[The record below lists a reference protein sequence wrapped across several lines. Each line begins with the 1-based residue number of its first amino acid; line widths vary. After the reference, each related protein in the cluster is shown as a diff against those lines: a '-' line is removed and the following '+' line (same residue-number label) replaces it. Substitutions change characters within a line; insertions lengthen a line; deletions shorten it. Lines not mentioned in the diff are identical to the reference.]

1 MKSSSLISLAAAA
14 ALLITPVSAETAQD
28 ITYDGSGMCI
38 AVIANGFTLTHET
51 LTLTGAPAITKDAV
65 DALLPELTAEGE
77 CWVSDKIPFA
87 YDYAGRDND
96 VSGGSQGTA
105 LMSLAAGNPVV
116 ADDTR
121 TGVAGAAPGA
131 QLFAMKVAADG
142 TSLITESAVTAAI
155 GDAVLLGADVILL
168 GFTNPCGF
176 GADEAAELDAAILAA
191 HEAGI
196 HVVGAAGDIIEYGTD
211 SFYDASYSMTRPIS
225 DVPDVGTIGFPGSI
239 AEVFTV
245 GSADANTVTA
255 DSIVL
260 ADGTVLPY
268 SDSNDTFPTI
278 TGGKTFAAHF
288 AGQSFEY
295 IYTDTLGRPEELLAC
310 GNLTGK
316 FVTITR
322 GTLPFA
328 EKAMNAAALGAAGV
342 IVVDNT
348 PDPNAALQTLMD
360 LTDSPIPAILVSS
373 SAADALKSAADKRF
387 TIGAPVTVELRATP
401 APSDFSSMGTTPEM
415 LLKPDLITYGS
426 AVRCASA
433 SGGYTTMSSTLA
445 SAASAAG
452 MLACVRQ
459 KLDAAL
465 PGLSAAERAAMA
477 ENLLISSAELSLA
490 ASGSAPFSP
499 RLQGGGTADVSAAL
513 SAELLL
519 TSDGRASVSLGDG
532 HMRYLRF
539 PVTAHNLSD
548 EAKAL
553 TLSALVGT
561 DSVDTFTYSQLD
573 IPDEKGTKL
582 PSERLGKLPED
593 TVTFIGS
600 FTPFDRTRISIGTL
614 VGQLN
619 ERAEGFAPYR
629 FTVPAGGSRT
639 IMLTVLLHQEE
650 YEACCALF
658 ENGFFVEGF
667 VKLTDGTETAS
678 IPFVGFSG
686 NYYQASPFEPDL
698 YSGIHAFYEGRWLS
712 RAFGG
717 SGTKQISPILGSD
730 AFARITEDTVYDGA
744 ALYFSP
750 KADRNSA
757 RLRLHAGLRRSV
769 TDAQLTVTDEAG
781 EVIVSRSLGKLAR
794 TYISARTGMPVSAE
808 LDVWDGRAADNPLY
822 FYPDGRYTITFY
834 CRLAEGE
841 AQHSFSYDI
850 ILDTKAPVITDPLI
864 TEAEGKHRL
873 TASITDDNALAR
885 ILVTDSRGLE
895 ADAAEDGSFHI
906 DGLTGD
912 YLYIEAWDA
921 ALNRTILRMA
931 NPLAA
936 AE

>member
-1 MKSSSLISLAAAA
+1 MKRSSLISLAAAIS
-14 ALLITPVSAETAQD
+14 LLITPVSAESTQN
-28 ITYDGSGMCI
+28 ITYDGSGMRI
-38 AVIANGFTLTHET
+38 AVIANGFTPTHET
-51 LTLTGAPAITKDAV
+51 LTLTGAPALTKDAV
-65 DALLPELTAEGE
+65 DALLPDLTAEGE
-77 CWVSDKIPFA
+77 CWVSDKVPFA
-87 YDYAGRDND
+87 YDYANMDND

-105 LMSLAAGNPVV
+105 LMSLAAGNPVL
-116 ADDTR
+116 ADASR

-131 QLFAMKVAADG
+131 QLFAMKVASDG
-142 TSLITESAVTAAI
+142 TTMISESAVTAAI
-155 GDAVLLGADVILL
+155 GDAVKLGADVILL

-176 GADEAAELDAAILAA
+176 GADGDAELDAAILAA
-191 HEAGI
+191 HAAGI
-196 HVVGAAGDIIEYGTD
+196 HIVGAAGDILEYGSE
-211 SFYDASYSMTRPIS
+211 SFYDASYSMPKPTS
-225 DVPDVGTIGFPGSI
+225 DVPDVGTVGFPGSI

-245 GSADANTVTA
+245 GSADTNTVTA

-260 ADGTVLPY
+260 ANGTVLPY
-268 SDSNDTFPTI
+268 SDSNDTFTTI
-278 TGGKTFAAHF
+278 IGGKTFAAHF

-310 GNLTGK
+310 GDLTGK

-360 LTDSPIPAILVSS
+360 LTDSPIPAILVSAVS
-373 SAADALKSAADKRF
+373 GEALKAAEDKRF
-387 TIGAPVTVELRATP
+387 SIGEPVTVELRATP

-433 SGGYTTMSSTLA
+433 ADGYTTMSSTLA

-459 KLDAAL
+459 KLNAAL
-465 PGLSAAERAAMA
+465 PEVSASERAAMA

-490 ASGSAPFSP
+490 ANGNAPFSP
-499 RLQGGGTADVSAAL
+499 RLQGGGAADVSAAL

-532 HMRYLRF
+532 YMRYLRF

-548 EAKAL
+548 EAKTL

-561 DSVDTFTYSQLD
+561 DSVDTFTYSMLD
-573 IPDEKGTKL
+573 IPDEKLTKL

-600 FTPFDRTRISIGTL
+600 FAPFRKTRISISTL

-619 ERAEGFAPYR
+619 EQAEGFAPYR

-639 IMLTVLLHQEE
+639 IMLTVLINQEE
-650 YEACCALF
+650 YETCCNLF

-686 NYYQASPFEPDL
+686 NYYAASPFEPDL

-730 AFARITEDTVYDGA
+730 AFARITEDTVYDGS

-757 RLRLHAGLRRSV
+757 RLRLNTGLRRSV
-769 TDAQLTVTDEAG
+769 TDARLTVADAAG
-781 EVIVSRSLGKLAR
+781 EMIVSRELGDLAR
-794 TYISARTGMPVSAE
+794 TYVSARSGMPVSAE

-822 FYPDGRYTITFY
+822 FYPDGRYTITFS
-834 CRLAEGE
+834 CRMAKGE
-841 AQHSFSYDI
+841 AKYSFSYDI
-850 ILDTKAPVITDPLI
+850 ILDTKAPVIADPII
-864 TEAEGKHRL
+864 TEAEGKHHL
-873 TASITDDNALAR
+873 TASFSDDNTLAKM
-885 ILVTDSRGLE
+885 LVTDSLGLE
-895 ADAAEDGSFHI
+895 ADIGVDGSFLI
-906 DGLTGD
+906 DSLTGD

-921 ALNRTILRMA
+921 ALNRTILRIA